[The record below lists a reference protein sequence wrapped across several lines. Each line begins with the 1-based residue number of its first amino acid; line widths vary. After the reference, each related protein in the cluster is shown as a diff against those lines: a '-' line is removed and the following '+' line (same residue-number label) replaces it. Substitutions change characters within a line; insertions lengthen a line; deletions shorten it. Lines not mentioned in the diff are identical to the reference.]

1 MTKLPFAFA
10 LLVGL
15 SINASSQA
23 SPGKTED
30 TPILEANQCSG
41 ENFPTDKGNSPSCC
55 KQEDGNIFHLIEVS
69 PFLKRVAHRKLG
81 AVCSDE
87 GGLQTCTGTACYFGP
102 CGVARVET
110 WDGNTAEIF
119 IPNDSAQKR
128 SCGYQLNFHRQ
139 LVVQFPEPFDKQTQ
153 YPAVTASCLYGT
165 CLSGGKRAN
174 TFTINVEV
182 SNGTGRTSIDPGD
195 ITLLGAANAAVVLAE
210 GGITLTAEPI
220 GSHTRVEFS
229 GACSIK
235 GASAET
241 IKCDIPMAPDPKV
254 TVTYVCSSGL
264 ACQLNQPTPPILH

>member
-15 SINASSQA
+15 SINAISQA
-23 SPGKTED
+23 SPDKTDD
-30 TPILEANQCSG
+30 TTIFQANQCSG

-55 KQEDGNIFHLIEVS
+55 KQADENIFHLVEVP
-69 PFLKRVAHRKLG
+69 PFSVKLVHRKLG

-87 GGLQTCTGTACYFGP
+87 SGLQTCSGTACYYGP
-102 CGVARVET
+102 CGAARVET
-110 WDGNTAEIF
+110 WDGTTAEIF
-119 IPNDSAQKR
+119 IPNDPVQKR
-128 SCGYQLNFHRQ
+128 NCGYQVNLRRQ
-139 LVVQFPEPFDKQTQ
+139 LIVKFPEAFDSQTQ
-153 YPAVTASCLYGT
+153 YPAVTASCVYGT

-174 TFTINVEV
+174 TFTINVVV
-182 SNGTGRTSIDPGD
+182 SNGTGRTSIDPGN
-195 ITLLGAANAAVVLAE
+195 ITLLGAANAALVLAE

-235 GASAET
+235 GTSAET
-241 IKCDIPMAPDPKV
+241 IKCDIPMAPDPTV